1 MRFGNV
7 LAKCTTD
14 ESIWEKFLYSLLMKK
29 LWKKTDFY
37 SQGNQSNQ
45 NLFLLMTDSFTFPL
59 NYESTNAA
67 LAN

>member
-1 MRFGNV
+1 
-7 LAKCTTD
+7 
-14 ESIWEKFLYSLLMKK
+14 MKK